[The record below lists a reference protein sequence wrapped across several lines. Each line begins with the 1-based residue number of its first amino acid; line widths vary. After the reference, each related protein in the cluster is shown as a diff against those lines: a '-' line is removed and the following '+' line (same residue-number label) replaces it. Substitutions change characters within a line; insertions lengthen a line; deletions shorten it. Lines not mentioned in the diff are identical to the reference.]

1 MYMVDLF
8 EQFRHGLL
16 FQMYMKV
23 AIDKY
28 KGFLSLNQLLLPMLL
43 FRQILQ
49 NASEQVV
56 QDFLR
61 KFCSESHKLISTP
74 IKEESKQMNKLDY
87 DRALYYTH
95 RSEWDNL
102 LILMVRTKDQ
112 FLSKKIEHFLH
123 AYNFEDDYSVIQ
135 KNLFSLLRY
144 IDHAN
149 DALGLDENQIP
160 LYSLS

>member
-1 MYMVDLF
+1 
-8 EQFRHGLL
+8 
-16 FQMYMKV
+16 
-23 AIDKY
+23 
-28 KGFLSLNQLLLPMLL
+28 
-43 FRQILQ
+43 
-49 NASEQVV
+49 
-56 QDFLR
+56 
-61 KFCSESHKLISTP
+61 
-74 IKEESKQMNKLDY
+74 MNKVDY

-123 AYNFEDDYSVIQ
+123 AYNFEKDYSVIE
-135 KNLFSLLRY
+135 KKLNSLLRY

-149 DALGLDENQIP
+149 ENNEQDMDPIT